1 MSIHDRRAYKRRGI
15 LPDIHSEQGKLREE
29 IGNVRQYD
37 RSTKWIEVGTTGAPA
52 FQNSWINFSS
62 GSDGNHRAA
71 FMRDAAG
78 IVHLRGL
85 IKTGTIGTAAFTL
98 PIGFRPNVSPGFSLG
113 YIRFACVSNGLF
125 GSCRLDANGL
135 IVPEVGS
142 STWFD
147 LAPVQFPA
155 EL

>member
-1 MSIHDRRAYKRRGI
+1 MSLTDKRTYRRSGI
-15 LPDIHSEQGKLREE
+15 LPDLYKGNRLRREE
-29 IGNVRQYD
+29 INTIRNYD
-37 RSTKWIEVGTTGAPA
+37 NSTPWIEIGTTGAPA
-52 FQNSWINFSS
+52 FQNSWINYSS

-85 IKTGTIGTAAFTL
+85 IKTGAIGSAAFTL

-125 GSCRLDANGL
+125 GSCRVDKDGL
-135 IVPEVGS
+135 ILPEVGS